1 MADARK
7 PCRCTLLES
16 GQADMAKLVRD
27 YVDSLSA
34 DEKTD
39 EATYAARLN
48 ICRACDD
55 LHSGTCALCG
65 CYVEARAAKKRQGCP
80 KVPELAFVSPGDW
93 FSCFLADGY

>member
-39 EATYAARLN
+39 EATYTARLN
-48 ICRACDD
+48 ICRTCDD

-80 KVPELAFVSPGDW
+80 KVPEMWGAEEEE
-93 FSCFLADGY
+93 